1 MLFGLLQYHEN
12 SVSLV
17 GSRSMQSVHEL
28 TVQFLGDILGHGMGR
43 EGIQYCHPIGR
54 RCERAA

>member
-1 MLFGLLQYHEN
+1 MFRHLPHLNLIL
-12 SVSLV
+12 SSATV
-17 GSRSMQSVHEL
+17 GSRSMQSMSR
-28 TVQFLGDILGHGMGR
+28 QCDWGDILGHGMGR